1 MNWGNK
7 LLLAFIVFGAGMF
20 FLVYRSV
27 TTRFELVEKDYYKQE
42 LRYQQVIDGKQEAGN
57 LSATVILSQTEK
69 GVHLQLPDEMK
80 DKKISGEVWFYCA
93 YDEKKDKKFK
103 LETDTNAAQSFTPD
117 QVQPGNYTVKI
128 SWADEQKNYYSE
140 KSFRIL

>member
-1 MNWGNK
+1 MNWGNR
-7 LLLAFIVFGAGMF
+7 LLLAFIVFGSGMF

-27 TTRFELVEKDYYKQE
+27 STRFELVEKDYYKQE

-57 LSATVILSQTEK
+57 LSATVILAQTEK
-69 GVHLQLPDEMK
+69 GIRLQLPDEMK

-103 LETDTNAAQSFTPD
+103 LDTDSYAVQSFTPD

-128 SWADEQKNYYSE
+128 RWADEQKNYYTE
-140 KSFRIL
+140 KSIRVL